1 MATHSSIF
9 AGKMPWT
16 EEPGRLQ
23 SVGSQRVGH
32 THTCLKLAYLRLGW
46 SWKTHFLGWQADVCS
61 GLQATVPYHV
71 ETYKGPLEHPYERQL
86 ISPRDSGL
94 RESEAEVETS
104 FKT

>member
-46 SWKTHFLGWQADVCS
+46 SWKTHSLGWQADVCS
-61 GLQATVPYHV
+61 GLQATVPSHV
-71 ETYKGPLEHPYERQL
+71 AT
-86 ISPRDSGL
+86 
-94 RESEAEVETS
+94 T
-104 FKT
+104 